1 MRLTDRATTMRR
13 LEGKVIVVAG
23 AGGIGNELA
32 RRYAAEGASVLVGD
46 RDAATARAVVAEITE
61 AGGAAEASELDG
73 ADNGSIAAVV
83 ALAVSRFGGI
93 DGFHANYASFADGQS
108 GADIVDLP
116 LDAYDEVFDTNA
128 RGFVLCTR
136 HAVPAMLA
144 RGGGSMIYTTSGAA
158 FMGEPV
164 RAAYAMSKLAV
175 HALVRHVARRF
186 GPQGIRA
193 NAIAPGVI
201 AHERFDAV
209 MPADVVESMLARIPV
224 GRLGRPED
232 IAAMGA
238 LLMSDE
244 GSFITGQ
251 VLSVDGGASMRQ

>member
-1 MRLTDRATTMRR
+1 MRR

-23 AGGIGNELA
+23 AGGIGDELA
-32 RRYAAEGASVLVGD
+32 RRYAAEGAAVVLGD
-46 RDAATARAVVAEITE
+46 RDPA
-61 AGGAAEASELDG
+61 AAEAAAAQIAASGGTAVATALDG
-73 ADNGSIAAVV
+73 ADDESVRALV
-83 ALAVSRFGGI
+83 ALAVSRFGGL

-108 GADIVDLP
+108 GADIVGLP
-116 LDAYDEVFDTNA
+116 LAAFDEVMDTNA

-136 HAVPAMLA
+136 HAVPAMLE
-144 RGGGSMIYTTSGAA
+144 RGGGSIVYTTSGAA
-158 FMGEPV
+158 FIGEPV
-164 RAAYAMSKLAV
+164 RAAYAMSKVAV

-201 AHERFDAV
+201 AHARFDAV
-209 MPADVVESMLARIPV
+209 MPADVVETMLARIPV
-224 GRLGRPED
+224 GRLGRPQD

-238 LLMSDE
+238 LLMADE